1 MKEVEKEDGEK
12 KEGEVDDVVETQ
24 NSFKIGLTI
33 RLQYKTREN
42 PLQTLKH
49 LNGL

>member
-24 NSFKIGLTI
+24 NSFKIGLTKVSI
-33 RLQYKTREN
+33 KLEKPNYRL
-42 PLQTLKH
+42 
-49 LNGL
+49 